1 MMVHR
6 PSIVKTAQHEITVR
20 EKLRLGR
27 EVMKMATVVPDLLLL
42 PVILL
47 NRLYLIFIL
56 PSVCQMSHRN
66 ICVVSKKSLKK
77 FEAQ

>member
-1 MMVHR
+1 MMVHF

-27 EVMKMATVVPDLLLL
+27 EVMKMATVVPDLLL